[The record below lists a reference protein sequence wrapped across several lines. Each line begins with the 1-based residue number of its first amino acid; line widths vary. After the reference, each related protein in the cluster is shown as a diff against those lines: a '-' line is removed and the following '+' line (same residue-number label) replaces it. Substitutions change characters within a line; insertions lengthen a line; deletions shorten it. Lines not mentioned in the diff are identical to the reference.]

1 MKKLLIGLAGLARTG
16 KTTAA
21 KHLVCTHNLQTYA
34 FADPLREGLT
44 TILNLSPRDFD
55 DEHKEQPVGWLGHSA
70 RELMQSLGTE
80 WGRDQIHPDL
90 WVWLAE
96 QNLDRIQQELFAVM
110 RQEKVL
116 AQVIDEKMRVWQ
128 ASLALQEQKIQDGL
142 ASQAWWRNSV
152 DAVLP
157 VKGEEGHSRS
167 RG

>member
-1 MKKLLIGLAGLARTG
+1 MKQRINVLNRLAQLRSIQVRNIMGRVSYQQNLCERYRKNIAALARLCEFSTA
-16 KTTAA
+16 TTTPLQRHNQQQYKATLHA
-21 KHLVCTHNLQTYA
+21 MNNLQ
-34 FADPLREGLT
+34 
-44 TILNLSPRDFD
+44 
-55 DEHKEQPVGWLGHSA
+55 V
-70 RELMQSLGTE
+70 RELK
-80 WGRDQIHPDL
+80 
-90 WVWLAE
+90 LAE

-157 VKGEEGHSRS
+157 IKGK
-167 RG
+167 RGIHAVADKH